1 MPSTSYFFPRAKQG
15 TALGLQ
21 SGIGNFGVIE
31 WTSAIAA
38 YGPFG
43 FGMML
48 SCTAPAL
55 FFGLGVGF
63 ALLAAVIA

>member
-1 MPSTSYFFPRAKQG
+1 MD
-15 TALGLQ
+15 
-21 SGIGNFGVIE
+21 I
-31 WTSAIAA
+31 AIAA

-48 SCTAPAL
+48 SFMAPAL

-63 ALLAAVIA
+63 ALLAAVIAWWFYARPGARTPC